1 MGMLTILDQIMVMV
15 ASLLFLAIGWS
26 IGVRLEVRRQQIAQR
41 TADKIHRQAEEA
53 AAALKDE
60 SAREAEAAAAKLR
73 ADTERELEE
82 LRSLQE
88 AAKETLQQRQIEV
101 EKKEAQLLEREKGLS
116 TQLGHLQAKEE
127 GLNQL
132 QGQLHERQRLLTE
145 GEEGL
150 RQALERQA
158 GLSEA
163 EAKAELLARVEREN
177 HLTLARRI
185 RQAELNAKEE
195 ADAKARRIIAMAIQK
210 WSAEQVVESTLSVVN
225 LPSDEMKGRIIGR
238 EGRNIRLIENL
249 TGVDLIIDDTPEAV
263 LLSSFDPIRREIARL
278 TLEKLV
284 ADGRIHPAKIEEM
297 VTSAKREME
306 ERIMAEGDRAAL
318 EAGVTGLRPELIK
331 YLGRLRFRTSYG
343 QNMLSHSL
351 EVSFLAARMASELGL
366 DTQIAARAGL
376 LHDVGKAVTADVEGP
391 HAIVGGRL
399 CEKYGENEAVVHC
412 VQAHHEDIEQRTLEA
427 MLVQAADAISAARPG
442 ARRENVENYI
452 KRLENLERI
461 AASFEGIE
469 QVYAI
474 QAGREVRVF
483 VNPKVVGDLEVAHL
497 ANQIAARIEE
507 GSQYPGMVLVT
518 VVRENRQQACAQ

>member
-1 MGMLTILDQIMVMV
+1 
-15 ASLLFLAIGWS
+15 
-26 IGVRLEVRRQQIAQR
+26 
-41 TADKIHRQAEEA
+41 
-53 AAALKDE
+53 
-60 SAREAEAAAAKLR
+60 
-73 ADTERELEE
+73 
-82 LRSLQE
+82 
-88 AAKETLQQRQIEV
+88 
-101 EKKEAQLLEREKGLS
+101 
-116 TQLGHLQAKEE
+116 
-127 GLNQL
+127 
-132 QGQLHERQRLLTE
+132 
-145 GEEGL
+145 
-150 RQALERQA
+150 
-158 GLSEA
+158 
-163 EAKAELLARVEREN
+163 
-177 HLTLARRI
+177 
-185 RQAELNAKEE
+185 
-195 ADAKARRIIAMAIQK
+195 
-210 WSAEQVVESTLSVVN
+210 
-225 LPSDEMKGRIIGR
+225 
-238 EGRNIRLIENL
+238 
-249 TGVDLIIDDTPEAV
+249 
-263 LLSSFDPIRREIARL
+263 
-278 TLEKLV
+278 
-284 ADGRIHPAKIEEM
+284 M

-391 HAIVGGRL
+391 HAIVVGRL